1 MPEQTKPRIKI
12 CGLTNEEDALVA
24 AEAGADFL
32 GFVFHPKS
40 PRYVQRKQVRE
51 IAASLRARLSAC
63 PTLVGVFVD
72 EPVQRV
78 RETLDFCG
86 LDLAQLHGSEPPA
99 ELRLLAP
106 RAYKALR
113 PQTRGDAEAF
123 VATFGDDLP
132 DEPDTP
138 QLLLDA
144 YHPWM
149 PGGTGEQA
157 DWHAAMVLSW
167 HFRVLLAGGLR
178 PDNVAQA
185 VTTVHP
191 WGVDVSSGV
200 EREPG
205 KKDAQKVRDF
215 VRAVRNT

>member
-1 MPEQTKPRIKI
+1 MKTRIKI

-32 GFVFHPKS
+32 GFVFYPKS
-40 PRYVQRKQVRE
+40 PRYVKPEQVQK
-51 IAASLRARLSAC
+51 IVASLHARRTAC

-78 RETLDFCG
+78 RETLDFCA
-86 LDLAQLHGSEPPA
+86 LDLAQLHGSEPPV

-123 VATFGDDLP
+123 VATYQADLP
-132 DEPDTP
+132 DEPDMP
-138 QLLLDA
+138 QFLLDA
-144 YHPWM
+144 YHPWV
-149 PGGTGEQA
+149 PGGTGKQA
-157 DWHAAMVLSW
+157 DWHAAIVISRR
-167 HFRVLLAGGLR
+167 FRVLLAGGLR
-178 PDNVAQA
+178 PDNVAEAIAA
-185 VTTVHP
+185 VRP

-205 KKDAQKVRDF
+205 KKDHRKVRDF
-215 VRAVRNT
+215 VRAVRNAER